1 MGDHINSMTGFE
13 QLGSAWIL
21 KVQAESLLSALKL
34 PFCTFKLWDMRIP
47 AGFLGKDLLTPH
59 SVLAQPQLKCL

>member
-1 MGDHINSMTGFE
+1 MGNHINSMTGFE

-34 PFCTFKLWDMRIP
+34 PFYTSNSGTCGSPLAFSVKT
-47 AGFLGKDLLTPH
+47 LLTPH

>member
-34 PFCTFKLWDMRIP
+34 PFCTSNSGTCGSPLAF
-47 AGFLGKDLLTPH
+47 
-59 SVLAQPQLKCL
+59 SVKTSLRHTQF